1 MDESVAISCTSMAET
16 ITLLQQTSLPD
27 ELASLD
33 GGVQVARGG
42 PGSVSKEKGVHN
54 SWCSVAPVHQA
65 IFVIS

>member
-16 ITLLQQTSLPD
+16 IALLQQTSLPD
-27 ELASLD
+27 KLASLD
-33 GGVQVARGG
+33 SGVQVAGSG
-42 PGSVSKEKGVHN
+42 PSSVSKEKGVHN